1 MKDVNSGI
9 QIADERIIDKIYLI
23 RGQKV
28 MLDRDLATLYGVT
41 TGNLNKSVKRNIKR
55 FPDDFMFQ
63 LNEEE
68 FKILLFQIG
77 IASWGGT
84 RTLPYAFTEQGVAML
99 SGILNSDRAIRVN
112 VQIMRIFT
120 RIRQIFTDTLSL
132 KLEVEEIKKK
142 LKNQDKNIELVFSY
156 LDELITRQENPTHR
170 KHIGYKA
177 NN

>member
-1 MKDVNSGI
+1 MSVENTGI
-9 QIADERIIDKIYLI
+9 HIPDERIIDKIYQI
-23 RGQKV
+23 RNLKV
-28 MLDRDLATLYGVT
+28 MLDRDLAILYGVT

-68 FKILLFQIG
+68 FKILIFQIG

-84 RTLPYAFTEQGVAML
+84 RALPFAFTEQGVAML

-132 KLEVEEIKKK
+132 KLEIEEIKKK

-156 LDELITRQENPTHR
+156 LDELITRQENPTPR
-170 KHIGYKA
+170 KRIGY
-177 NN
+177 